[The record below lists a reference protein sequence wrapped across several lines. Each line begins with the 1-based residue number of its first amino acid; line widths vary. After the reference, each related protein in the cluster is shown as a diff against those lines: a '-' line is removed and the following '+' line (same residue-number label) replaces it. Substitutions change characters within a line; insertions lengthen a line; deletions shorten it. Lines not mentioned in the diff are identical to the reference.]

1 MKAKH
6 LTLAAIALLF
16 LGHAALADR
25 QLDRAEILTIFGTLT
40 GQPMTTWIST
50 GTIRAAHEEYR
61 APETTSSAAI
71 NSQIQRAIQEYQ
83 NSDNRRALTE
93 KLQKM
98 ELDAIPFNVR
108 YRLSNE
114 YTMTSMVVVEYD
126 GSRFNWEIN
135 VQSRTDSV
143 RPGPELAGN
152 FMSDEFNLKW
162 NRRRA
167 FTWDGSKYTIYSR
180 SANYAMVDATG
191 SLPHVV
197 NGPLTA
203 GVVPWGYGAFSY
215 ANLSAAQST
224 ADEKDANGQTQI
236 HLTLRTS
243 DGSDMLLVMDADR
256 DYALISALTER
267 ADTTISTQY
276 GNHRRVAGRWVPMTI
291 SIEQFDRWTNRMLAY
306 DVWDFT
312 SVSDRTPAIGS
323 FSVAYEPDALI
334 EYRSPVTDRPLTY
347 RYSPMLDMDTLLTE
361 RLNFVASQGAQAQNC
376 GTAALKYAAS
386 QLGKDATD
394 RQLARLIDGANGGT
408 SLQAMRDTARSL
420 GLYARAVRT
429 DMEGLKNLSG
439 CQAILHIPGKNHYVV
454 LGDID
459 SHHVWCVDLAND
471 RFCYR
476 ADIHFFGMD
485 WTEGTVLLVSD
496 RPITGG
502 FNDIADG
509 QLKAIRGGDGYTC
522 TDLLQEYDVIYCSGW
537 CEGCYT
543 YYPTRYGCEAAPSGM
558 CMESEMLRSA
568 ESPCT
573 IDSIWFDCTVTGD
586 FTCYYMSACS

>member
-83 NSDNRRALTE
+83 SSDNRRALTE

-256 DYALISALTER
+256 DCALISALTER

-394 RQLARLIDGANGGT
+394 RQLARLIDGANGCSADRWSEWRHKSSGDERYGAQSGPLCSSGQDRHGRSQESERLPGHSAYSRQG
-408 SLQAMRDTARSL
+408 SLC
-420 GLYARAVRT
+420 RAWGHRQPSCVVC
-429 DMEGLKNLSG
+429 GSG
-439 CQAILHIPGKNHYVV
+439 ERQ
-454 LGDID
+454 
-459 SHHVWCVDLAND
+459 
-471 RFCYR
+471 
-476 ADIHFFGMD
+476 
-485 WTEGTVLLVSD
+485 VLLSRGYSLLRHGLDRRHRPVGLRPSD
-496 RPITGG
+496 
-502 FNDIADG
+502 
-509 QLKAIRGGDGYTC
+509 Y
-522 TDLLQEYDVIYCSGW
+522 GW
-537 CEGCYT
+537 
-543 YYPTRYGCEAAPSGM
+543 
-558 CMESEMLRSA
+558 L
-568 ESPCT
+568 
-573 IDSIWFDCTVTGD
+573 
-586 FTCYYMSACS
+586 